1 MKFYSTKEFLKNR
14 KVLFF
19 LFGTLLFMVNVS
31 VSYSVVPVFLIN
43 QNMTLVQ
50 VGISSSLYS
59 LAAIVLRI
67 LLGPLADKKGR
78 KFSLV
83 ISAASFVVS
92 WILIWLAPSF
102 ELHLIARVIQAI
114 GLALYMSTG
123 SSVVSDV
130 TDKKIVGSCMG
141 IYRGFMG
148 VGFLIGPVIGLMLIK
163 TSEAALFI
171 GMISFALFSLF
182 MLSFTKE
189 TGVIIKVKQKNNYL
203 NNYLELLKNHKLL
216 RYYLLVLTVTT
227 GYGIVGTNSAI
238 FLSTITGVISPSIFL
253 FSIGIMGM
261 LASIIGGRLI
271 DKFGIKRIIIPAVSL
286 ALTGFLAMA
295 FVETIGNY
303 AIFVAIFSLGLGTH
317 STILSSITSIERDTR
332 KELMATSFVI
342 QECAFDGGFVIG
354 NLIFGFLVTGIG
366 YSYSFLIVGV
376 FLGLSYLT
384 LLVSENIYNKK
395 SLTTTQ

>member
-1 MKFYSTKEFLKNR
+1 MKFHSSKDFIRDK

-19 LFGTLLFMVNVS
+19 LFGTLLFMINVS
-31 VSYSVVPVFLIN
+31 SSYSVVPVFLIN
-43 QNMTLVQ
+43 QNFTLVQ

-59 LAAIVLRI
+59 FAAIVLRI

-78 KFSLV
+78 KFSLI
-83 ISAASFVVS
+83 ISASSFIIS
-92 WILIWLAPSF
+92 WFLIWLAPSF
-102 ELHLIARVIQAI
+102 GLHLIARAIQAI

-148 VGFLIGPVIGLMLIK
+148 LGFVIGPVIGLMLIK
-163 TSEAALFI
+163 ISDKFLFI
-171 GMISFALFSLF
+171 GMISFALLSLF
-182 MLSFTKE
+182 MLIFISE
-189 TGVIIKVKQKNNYL
+189 TGVVTKVKQKINYL

-216 RYYLLVLTVTT
+216 RYYLLVITVTA

-238 FLSTITGVISPSIFL
+238 FLGTMSSVISPSVFL
-253 FSIGIMGM
+253 FLIGIMGM

-271 DKFGIKRIIIPAVSL
+271 DKFGIKKVIIPGVIL

-295 FVETIGNY
+295 LVESIGNI
-303 AIFVAIFSLGLGTH
+303 AIFIAIFSLGLGTH
-317 STILSSITSIERDTR
+317 STVLSSVTSIERDTR

-354 NLIFGFLVTGIG
+354 NLVFGFLVTGIG
-366 YSYSFLIVGV
+366 YSYSFLIIGV
-376 FLGLSYLT
+376 ILGLSYLT
-384 LLVSENIYNKK
+384 ILVLDNIVNKK
-395 SLTTTQ
+395 ALTIN